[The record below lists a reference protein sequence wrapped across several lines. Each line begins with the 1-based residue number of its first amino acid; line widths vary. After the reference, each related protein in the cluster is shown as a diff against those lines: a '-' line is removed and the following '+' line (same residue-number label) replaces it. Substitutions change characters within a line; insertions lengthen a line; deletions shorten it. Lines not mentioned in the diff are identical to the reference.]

1 MVVGAR
7 QVGKSTML
15 KQLAKDQNRVFVTMD
30 DAQIRSLAEADP
42 KLFFQTYQPPVL
54 IDEIQKAPELLD
66 RILDRIKMI
75 CDETDARGLFW
86 LTGPESEGDRPVD

>member
-42 KLFFQTYQPPVL
+42 KLFFKL
-54 IDEIQKAPELLD
+54 ISRL
-66 RILDRIKMI
+66 
-75 CDETDARGLFW
+75 
-86 LTGPESEGDRPVD
+86 S

>member
-54 IDEIQKAPELLD
+54 IDEIQKAPELF
-66 RILDRIKMI
+66 DRIKMI